1 MKATA
6 VAPANIAFIKYWGK
20 KDPSINLP
28 FNDSIS
34 MNLSRCLTTTTVEF
48 SQKYK
53 QSFSSNKRDEVY
65 IRDEG
70 KRATQR
76 VVDHLER
83 IRKLGKSRLRAK
95 VVSFNSFPSGVG
107 IASSA
112 SGFAAL
118 TLAATVALGL
128 KLSERQL
135 SILARLGSGSACR
148 SVPDGFVEWKKG
160 ESSQTSYALS
170 LAPEDFWDLRDI
182 VVIVSLKKK
191 KTSSLSG
198 HAAALTSPYFK
209 ERLKNLPK
217 RILKVK
223 EAIESKDICL
233 LGETSEEEAIDLHII
248 AMTSKPPIFYWEG
261 KTLEIIK
268 RVKEWRE
275 EGLAVYFT
283 IDAGPNVHLICQGK
297 DEEKVLKK
305 LKEIKGIKQIIINKP
320 AVGVRLVKEHLF

>member
-1 MKATA
+1 MKTTA
-6 VAPANIAFIKYWGK
+6 IAPANIAFIKYWGK
-20 KDPSINLP
+20 KDLKLNLP
-28 FNDSIS
+28 FNNSIS
-34 MNLSRCLTTTTVEF
+34 MNLDRCLTTTTVEF

-53 QSFSSNKRDEVY
+53 KDEVY

-76 VVDHLER
+76 VVDHLKR
-83 IRKLGKSRLRAK
+83 IRKLGKSQLRAK
-95 VVSFNSFPSGVG
+95 VVSSNSFPSGVG

-128 KLSERQL
+128 KLSQSKL
-135 SILARLGSGSACR
+135 SALARFGSGSACR

-160 ESSQTSYALS
+160 ESDQTSYALS
-170 LAPEDFWDLRDI
+170 LAPEDFWDLTDI

-198 HAAALTSPYFK
+198 HAAALTSPYFE
-209 ERLKNLPK
+209 ERLENLPK
-217 RILKVK
+217 RISKVK
-223 EAIESKDICL
+223 EAIKGKDICL
-233 LGETSEEEAIDLHII
+233 LGETIEEEAIDLHII
-248 AMTSKPPIFYWEG
+248 AMTSKPPLFYWEG

-268 RVKEWRE
+268 KTREWRE
-275 EGLAVYFT
+275 KGLPVYFT

-297 DEEKVLKK
+297 DKGKILEK
-305 LKEIKGIKQIIINKP
+305 LKEVRGIKQIIVNKP
-320 AVGVRLVKEHLF
+320 AVGARLAKEHLF